1 MRRRWPADIRAA
13 LPSWIEARV
22 YVGTAFVVTMGIIN
36 RIKPP
41 PAFSPVSDGLLA
53 WDGTWY
59 RLIAERG
66 YVGATYPATRFFPLW
81 PILGRAV
88 GWITSGPGVALVVMA
103 NLFALIAGALLHRL
117 VMAETG
123 DRDTARYA
131 VRLFALS
138 PPAFV
143 LVLAYSE
150 ALFLVLALTM
160 ILSLQKSR
168 WWSAAALGYLAGL
181 TRPVAALLSISSAVA
196 VWRTGS
202 RRRIECMAAVVA
214 PPLGTLTFLVWSQ
227 FALGDWAA
235 PLNSQRDLRG
245 GVHEPASRLAEA
257 LWRGSGGDAGEA
269 LHFMAAILVLALTV
283 VAVRRLSPILW
294 AYTVPSVLVILSTD
308 NLNSMERYALSIF
321 PLVIAAAIVA
331 RRPSIRGWLPT
342 ASAVAMVSLTML
354 ALNGVY
360 VP

>member
-1 MRRRWPADIRAA
+1 MYVAA
-13 LPSWIEARV
+13 
-22 YVGTAFVVTMGIIN
+22 AFVVTTGIIN
-36 RIKPP
+36 RIEPP
-41 PAFSPVSDGLLA
+41 PAFSPVRDGLLA

-66 YVGATYPATRFFPLW
+66 YAGASDPATRFFPLW

-88 GWITSGPGVALVVMA
+88 GWVAGGPGFALVVMA
-103 NLFALIAGALLHRL
+103 NLFALVAGALLHRL

-123 DRDTARYA
+123 NRDTARYA

-150 ALFLVLALTM
+150 ALFLVLALAM
-160 ILSLQKSR
+160 ILSLQGRR

-181 TRPVAALLSISSAVA
+181 TRPVAALLSVSAAVA
-196 VWRTGS
+196 VWQSGN
-202 RRRIECMAAVVA
+202 RRRAECVAAVVA
-214 PPLGTLTFLVWSQ
+214 PVLGTLTFLAWSG

-235 PLNSQRDLRG
+235 PLNSQRELRG
-245 GVHEPASRLAEA
+245 GLHEPVSRLTEA
-257 LWRGSGGDAGEA
+257 LWRGFGGDAGEA
-269 LHFMAAILVLALTV
+269 LHLMAAILILGLTV

-294 AYTVPSVLVILSTD
+294 AYTVPSVLIFVAAD
-308 NLNSMERYALSIF
+308 NLNSMERYALSVF
-321 PLVIAAAIVA
+321 PLVIAAAIFA
-331 RRPSIRGWLPT
+331 RRPWIRGWLPT